1 MKSLSGKGSW
11 WHLFGV
17 CMFRITMSSW
27 WITLLIDHCYLLSL
41 VLVWCQSY
49 QTLQKH
55 DWFLFLFAWKSIN
68 IFVIFSPNGVS
79 AFHGEVNW
87 PEQQK
92 CFCFLPFSAHLCL
105 LGTWTH
111 RHSEPS
117 LSCAQIPEIRR
128 LRSGCCSVFFYLP
141 LWLSMA
147 LLWFVPS
154 CGPVGG
160 FFFLFSLDEDFY
172 RASLV
177 VIHSFCVSFHKELYC
192 FLQQWP
198 ITLLGR
204 AFWVGK
210 DQNLK
215 YIIPME

>member
-1 MKSLSGKGSW
+1 MKSLASKGWGSW

-68 IFVIFSPNGVS
+68 IFVIFSPNVVS

-87 PEQQK
+87 LEQQK

-117 LSCAQIPEIRR
+117 LRAVH
-128 LRSGCCSVFFYLP
+128 RSPRFVAFVVVAVLFSSTFFSVWVWLYCGLFLP
-141 LWLSMA
+141 V
-147 LLWFVPS
+147 VPW
-154 CGPVGG
+154 VD
-160 FFFLFSLDEDFY
+160 FFFFSAWMKTSTELFWWSYIPYVSPFIKN
-172 RASLV
+172 ST
-177 VIHSFCVSFHKELYC
+177 VSFNNG
-192 FLQQWP
+192 Q
-198 ITLLGR
+198 
-204 AFWVGK
+204 
-210 DQNLK
+210 
-215 YIIPME
+215 